1 MELNLNRISLVLKNL
16 STKNYDKKEESFDV
30 ILSLQVNGQN
40 ETVSKRY
47 KYNPKPEEMAVDF
60 MKFVKSKYMY
70 NDMFDNTL
78 KHNLV
83 VIDKFEEIEEKMLN
97 FIKRINDKIKDFK
110 NYRTSMS
117 YFEMNNTMNSLSFN
131 F

>member
-1 MELNLNRISLVLKNL
+1 MELNLNKISLVLKKLN
-16 STKNYDKKEESFDV
+16 TKNYDRKEESFDL
-30 ILSLQVNGQN
+30 ILSLNVNGQD
-40 ETVSKRY
+40 ETISKRY
-47 KYNPKPEEMAVDF
+47 KYNEKPGEMAVDF
-60 MKFVKSKYMY
+60 MKFVKSKYTY
-70 NDMFDNTL
+70 NDLSDSTL
-78 KHNLV
+78 KYNIV
-83 VIDKFEEIEEKMLN
+83 VIDKFEETEEKLFT